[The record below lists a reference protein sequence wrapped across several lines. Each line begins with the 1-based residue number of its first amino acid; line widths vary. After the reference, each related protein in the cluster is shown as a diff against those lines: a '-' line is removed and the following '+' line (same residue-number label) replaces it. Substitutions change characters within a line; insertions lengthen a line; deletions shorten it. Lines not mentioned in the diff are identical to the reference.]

1 MTDVLILGGTG
12 WLSGR
17 IAERWMDAG
26 ASVTCLARGTRP
38 VPYGARLVVAD
49 RDEPEA
55 YDAVRGRDW
64 NEVVE
69 VSSRS
74 THVAAAAAAL
84 AGDTRHLTY
93 VSSVSVYAANNEEGA
108 DEGAS
113 LVEPAALGD
122 DGDDARAK
130 AACEAAVRAA
140 LPHRAAIV
148 RPGLIGGPGDPTD
161 RFGYWVSR
169 FALAEGG
176 AVLVPDAPV
185 VRVQVIDVDD
195 LAAFVAA
202 LGAAG
207 FSGTVNAVGD
217 PSPLPAVL
225 AAAHEVSGNRVSVA
239 GFDGIQLGEY
249 VHPALTTVRTSPP
262 GRSATRP
269 HGCCWRPS
277 RAARQRMP
285 PSVPP
290 SWCCA
295 ARPVRREPLAACARC
310 ARPRASHARGARG
323 GARATRRRCGAAAV
337 VRGGY
342 GRASS
347 GSMSSSTCSSES
359 NEESSTCDA

>member
-64 NEVVE
+64 DEVVE

-122 DGDDARAK
+122 DGDYARAK

-225 AAAHEVSGNRVSVA
+225 AAAREASGHTAEVVPAAPDWLAAQGVQHWMGPRSLPLWLPDDMP
-239 GFDGIQLGEY
+239 GFATRSNAVYRMLGG
-249 VHPALTTVRTSPP
+249 ALRPLRETLVRTLEDERAR
-262 GRSATRP
+262 GLDRARSAGITREDELALI
-269 HGCCWRPS
+269 
-277 RAARQRMP
+277 AALR
-285 PSVPP
+285 SGGD
-290 SWCCA
+290 
-295 ARPVRREPLAACARC
+295 L
-310 ARPRASHARGARG
+310 HAG
-323 GARATRRRCGAAAV
+323 G
-337 VRGGY
+337 
-342 GRASS
+342 
-347 GSMSSSTCSSES
+347 
-359 NEESSTCDA
+359 

>member
-1 MTDVLILGGTG
+1 MT
-12 WLSGR
+12 
-17 IAERWMDAG
+17 
-26 ASVTCLARGTRP
+26 
-38 VPYGARLVVAD
+38 
-49 RDEPEA
+49 
-55 YDAVRGRDW
+55 
-64 NEVVE
+64 
-69 VSSRS
+69 
-74 THVAAAAAAL
+74 

-161 RFGYWVSR
+161 RFGYGVSR

-225 AAAHEVSGNRVSVA
+225 AAAREASGHTAEVVPAAPDWLVA
-239 GFDGIQLGEY
+239 QGVQHWMGPRSLPLWLPDDMPGF
-249 VHPALTTVRTSPP
+249 
-262 GRSATRP
+262 ATRSNAVYRML
-269 HGCCWRPS
+269 GGA
-277 RAARQRMP
+277 AARGRVNRGPRSSRVQKSARTP
-285 PSVPP
+285 PRRPDRPDPP
-290 SWCCA
+290 RGSRPGFA
-295 ARPVRREPLAACARC
+295 ALRAR
-310 ARPRASHARGARG
+310 AVGSRHARGRPAHRLDG
-323 GARATRRRCGAAAV
+323 VPRAPTFRPPRPPTVGDPACSPSP
-337 VRGGY
+337 
-342 GRASS
+342 GRAVGVAVS
-347 GSMSSSTCSSES
+347 GPDPTDNKVEK
-359 NEESSTCDA
+359 